1 MSFPY
6 PFMVIASDGKSMRAL
21 KPAQLGRHA
30 PAIEAALCDLL
41 LVDPDAPAAPAPQ
54 PPTIVP
60 VAVHVEVAALPT
72 MTQGEMARAKGY
84 TGDCCSNCH
93 EFRMKQSGHCLVCD
107 ACGTTT
113 GCS

>member
-1 MSFPY
+1 MSFPF

-30 PAIEAALCDLL
+30 PAVEAALCDLL
-41 LVDPDAPAAPAPQ
+41 LTDPNPPPAQEPAA
-54 PPTIVP
+54 IVP
-60 VAVHVEVAALPT
+60 AAIAVEVAALPT

>member
-6 PFMVIASDGKSMRAL
+6 PFTIVVSDGKSMRAL

-30 PAIEAALCDLL
+30 PLVEAALCDLL
-41 LVDPDAPAAPAPQ
+41 LEASGVPLAPTAPAATQAIEPAA
-54 PPTIVP
+54 T
-60 VAVHVEVAALPT
+60 AT
-72 MTQGEMARAKGY
+72 MTQGELARAQGY
-84 TGDCCSNCH
+84 TGDCCSQCGQ
-93 EFRMKQSGHCLVCD
+93 FRMKQSGHCLVCD